1 MDSMS
6 DIVWAINPDQDELND
21 VIQRMRAVSAELT
34 EAAGIDLEF
43 VAEKVPLH
51 TKMDM
56 ESRRNFYLIFREAL
70 NNAIKYAQAKKISIR
85 IVSEGDRY
93 ILEIVDNGK
102 GFDITQHKRGNGL
115 LNMQKRAG
123 FLKGELSIVSNPGQG
138 TSIQL
143 KFKA

>member
-1 MDSMS
+1 MS

-43 VAEKVPLH
+43 AAENTSMH

-70 NNAIKYAQAKKISIR
+70 NNAIKYAAAKKISIR
-85 IVSEGDRY
+85 ITKEGNRY
-93 ILEIVDNGK
+93 VLEIADNGK
-102 GFDITQHKRGNGL
+102 GFDMTQHKRGNGL

-123 FLKGELSIVSNPGQG
+123 FLKGEFKIISKPGHG
-138 TSIQL
+138 TKVEL
-143 KFKA
+143 KFKT